1 LKGVATIPNRS
12 DPNRPVRLEQIVC
25 PNCGKSYD
33 IDVASL
39 GRAGRLVRCKNCN
52 SQWFEPPFDSERT
65 RTNGNPVLSPNFPRW
80 MKQYL
85 NALPDEVKRSGTRLT
100 HVIKT
105 FLMRYAVGKDAVGFA
120 SGIKVNLENFKSGEF
135 LWDAAGKVLLK
146 SHPGEDNDLTFVAE
160 TENQIDVNK
169 IIEDANKL
177 PIARADMRLMFF
189 RANNASQCLQVF
201 DRLHDLFKRHRK
213 SEAGDAYILAG
224 MDMQTLSYAV
234 RKLTLHRAG
243 SNLNP
248 WEEF

>member
-1 LKGVATIPNRS
+1 MALIPNRS

-33 IDVASL
+33 IDVSSL
-39 GRAGRLVRCKNCN
+39 GRSGRSVRCTACN
-52 SQWFEPPFDSERT
+52 SYWFEPPFDPERT
-65 RTNGNPVLSPNFPRW
+65 RTNGNPVLRPAFPRW

-85 NALPDEVKRSGTRLT
+85 NALPAEVKRSGARLT

-105 FLMRYAVGKDAVGFA
+105 FLMRYGVGKDAVGFA
-120 SGIKVNLENFKSGEF
+120 SGINVNLDNFKSGEF

-160 TENQIDVNK
+160 SENQIDINK

-177 PIARADMRLMFF
+177 PIARADVRLMFF
-189 RANNASQCLQVF
+189 RANNASQCLQFF
-201 DRLHDLFKRHRK
+201 DRLYDLFKRHRK
-213 SEAGDAYILAG
+213 SEAGDVYILAG
-224 MDMQTLSYAV
+224 MDMQTLAYAV
-234 RKLTLHRAG
+234 RRLTLQRAG
-243 SNLNP
+243 SNVNP